1 MSKVILLDAGPLGMI
16 SHPRADRNR
25 EILAWVVRMLR
36 QGNQVKVPEIS
47 DYEVRRE
54 LLRSDKSRGIRRM
67 DVLRTQLGFVS
78 ITSDAMLK
86 AAELWAM
93 VRKKGKPTAED
104 SELDADAI
112 LAAQAITL
120 STTDDDAIIA
130 TCNVKHLELFTTA
143 KFWSE
148 ID

>member
-1 MSKVILLDAGPLGMI
+1 MQ
-16 SHPRADRNR
+16 
-25 EILAWVVRMLR
+25 
-36 QGNQVKVPEIS
+36 QGNEMKVPEIS

-54 LLRSDKSRGIRRM
+54 LLRSDRTLGLSRL
-67 DVLRTQLGFVS
+67 DLLRKQLGFLP

-93 VRKKGKPTAED
+93 VRKKGKPTAGD

-112 LAAQAITL
+112 LAAQALTV
-120 STTDDDAIIA
+120 STDQDETVIA
-130 TCNVKHLELFTTA
+130 TSNVKHLELFTVA
-143 KFWSE
+143 KLWSE